1 LPQSIALTLCCE
13 ISPVKGSTQLIAQNG
28 QIAIRSANQKRERRM
43 TKPITLKD
51 IARETGVHVS
61 TVSRALDNNGRHFLT
76 PEVVE
81 RVRKAAD
88 EMGYRRNRMAS
99 SLRTKKTMT
108 IGLLIPDITNTLFP
122 PIVRGLERVLEEA
135 GYASIIVNTDD
146 LADRESRLID
156 VLLERG
162 VDGIVDAAASQDE
175 PRLEIV
181 ENQGLPIVTVNRQV
195 GNSAIPSVVND
206 DAEGVRLALKY
217 LYKAGHRDIAHIAGP
232 QNLSTSLARL
242 DAFNSE
248 AKKLGLDLPTS
259 ATAMS
264 AHFDEDEGRRCTSK
278 LLDQDWKCTAI
289 LCANDRLALGAID
302 EIRRRGLSC
311 PEDISVTGFN
321 DIPFLDL
328 IPPGLTTIRVQ
339 QEAIG
344 RLAAEL
350 LLKMIKDK
358 TTTVPRTTILPVQ
371 LIERGSVAP
380 PRVR

>member
-1 LPQSIALTLCCE
+1 M
-13 ISPVKGSTQLIAQNG
+13 SPVKESMQLIAQNSR
-28 QIAIRSANQKRERRM
+28 ITIRSADKNRERRM

-61 TVSRALDNNGRHFLT
+61 TVSRALDNDSRHFLT

-146 LADRESRLID
+146 LADRESRLIN

-175 PRLEIV
+175 ARLKIV
-181 ENQGLPIVTVNRQV
+181 EKQGLPIVTVNRQV
-195 GNSAIPSVVND
+195 GNSSIPSVVND
-206 DAEGVRLALKY
+206 DTEGVRLALHH
-217 LYKAGHRDIAHIAGP
+217 LYEAGHRKIAHIAGP
-232 QNLSTSLARL
+232 QKLSTSIARL
-242 DAFNSE
+242 EAFNSE
-248 AKKLGLDLPTS
+248 TKKLGLDLPTS
-259 ATAMS
+259 AMAMS
-264 AHFDEDEGRRCTSK
+264 AHFDEDEGQRCTGE

-289 LCANDRLALGAID
+289 LCANDRLALGAIA

-358 TTTVPRTTILPVQ
+358 TATVPRTTILPVQ

-380 PRVR
+380 PRIR